1 MTQQQV
7 SWGNVTLILD
17 NEAFRKAF
25 YLARQ
30 WYFADIY
37 GEQGRPPE
45 EPQRSTILS
54 SEDVLRLV
62 ITPDAQG
69 HYHFD
74 EMETINLPESL
85 GYLIGYLS
93 GPLAPEEAVQYWS
106 EQAQHH
112 ELRSSVPV

>member
-1 MTQQQV
+1 MASQQV
-7 SWGNVTLILD
+7 QWGNVTLILD
-17 NEAFRKAF
+17 NEAFREAF

-37 GEQGRPPE
+37 GEHGRAPE
-45 EPQRSTILS
+45 EPQRSTTLS

-69 HYHFD
+69 RYHFD
-74 EMETINLPESL
+74 EMETISLPESL

-93 GPLAPEEAVQYWS
+93 APLAPEEAAQYRR

-112 ELRSSVPV
+112 ELRSSVPA